1 MKIATKTVAAIEAA
15 PPPQAHRPHLGA
27 SAIGNPC
34 ARALWYTFRWAKR
47 PQFDARMLRLFERG
61 QREEKA
67 LASVLARAGITF
79 YGLDPSTGCQ
89 FAFSD
94 LGGHIGGSMDG
105 CAVGLPDDPE
115 TWHVVEFKTH
125 GEKSFNALAKNGVVQ
140 SKPEHHTQMQLYMHW
155 SGMTK
160 ALYVAVCKNTDRL
173 HLERVDYDAQHA
185 QEVLS
190 LVRWV
195 IDSSIPPDKLSLNY
209 DFHACKLCQFAPI
222 CHGTEVPE
230 PTCRTCC
237 ASTMRKGGG
246 EWVCDMT
253 PERVTLPHSD
263 QSMGCHSHVYIPDL
277 LRNIA
282 PAMDS
287 EHGVEWWVE
296 YRASNGTTWR
306 NGLNHTQSRTIW
318 MRQQKA
324 DDAAP

>member
-1 MKIATKTVAAIEAA
+1 
-15 PPPQAHRPHLGA
+15 
-27 SAIGNPC
+27 
-34 ARALWYTFRWAKR
+34 
-47 PQFDARMLRLFERG
+47 MLRLFERG

-79 YGLDPSTGCQ
+79 YGQDPSTGRQ

-94 LGGHIGGSMDG
+94 LDGHVGGSMDG
-105 CAVGLPDDPE
+105 CAIGVLDDPE
-115 TWHVVEFKTH
+115 TWHVVELKTH
-125 GEKSFNALAKNGVVQ
+125 SEKSFNALLKYDVAQ
-140 SKPEHHTQMQLYMHW
+140 SKPEHYTQMQLYMHW
-155 SGMTK
+155 SGMTR
-160 ALYVAVCKNTDRL
+160 ALYVGVCKNTDRL
-173 HLERVDYDAQHA
+173 HIEIVDFDEPHAHGMRERAKQ
-185 QEVLS
+185 
-190 LVRWV
+190 
-195 IDSSIPPDKLSLNY
+195 IINSSIPPEKLSLDAGFY
-209 DFHACKLCQFAPI
+209 ACKLCQFAPI

-237 ASTMRKGGG
+237 ASTMRKGG

-296 YRASNGTTWR
+296 YRASNGKTWR